1 MPVVKVKDLKG
12 KSVAD
17 LELAEEVFAA
27 RINQALIWEAIQHYQ
42 AAQRQGT
49 VSTKTRGMVS
59 GSGKKPWR
67 QKGTG
72 RARVGSIRNPIWVH
86 GGTVF
91 GPSPRDYDYAFP
103 KKKRRGALRAALS
116 NKLKDEK
123 LTVVEDFKLDSHKTK
138 DFRKILEGFGFAKR
152 LLIVNHDR
160 ENDNLLR
167 GARNLSK
174 VTLVDS
180 SRINVYDVIS
190 HDSLLFTRDAILRV
204 QEALKR

>member
-12 KSVAD
+12 NSVAD
-17 LELAEEVFAA
+17 LELAEDVFAA
-27 RINQALIWEAIQHYQ
+27 RINQTLIWEAIRHYQ

-91 GPSPRDYDYAFP
+91 GPSPRDYDYSFP

-116 NKLKDEK
+116 SKLKDEK

-138 DFRKILEGFGFAKR
+138 DFRKILESFGFATR
-152 LLIVNHDR
+152 LLIVNHDQQ
-160 ENDNLLR
+160 NDNLLR
-167 GARNLSK
+167 GARNLSR

-180 SRINVYDVIS
+180 SRINVYDVVS

>member
-17 LELAEEVFAA
+17 LELADEVFAA
-27 RINQALIWEAIQHYQ
+27 RINQVLIWEAIQHYQ

-91 GPSPRDYDYAFP
+91 GPSPRDYDYPFP

-116 NKLKDEK
+116 SKLKDEK

-138 DFRKILEGFGFAKR
+138 DFRKILDGFGFAKR
-152 LLIVNHDR
+152 VLIINHDQ
-160 ENDNLLR
+160 ENTNLLR
-167 GARNLSK
+167 GARNVGQ

-180 SRINVYDVIS
+180 SRINVYNVMS

-204 QEALKR
+204 QEALKK